1 MSRLTLTGF
10 LRVLRFFPVALNPSY
25 IHLLYHNDKSAKPDR
40 TFKRSCAL
48 SDVGKHWAE
57 KCFHSVFCIVVCC
70 SRVIARPSH
79 VSNWIFSLKLNVF
92 TRIIWT
98 TRDGEQRITDLP
110 LIELTT
116 KLLSL
121 PGREP
126 LIFLQRNSITTEW
139 TAEGNERERL
149 CRILIMYKIE
159 GNKCSLILL
168 ASYTSVVMYW

>member
-1 MSRLTLTGF
+1 MFRLTLTGF

-40 TFKRSCAL
+40 TFKRSGAL
-48 SDVGKHWAE
+48 SDVGNHWAE

-92 TRIIWT
+92 MRIIWT
-98 TRDGEQRITDLP
+98 TRDGGQRITDLP

-116 KLLSL
+116 ENFYRYLGANHWSFYNVIPL
-121 PGREP
+121 PQNG
-126 LIFLQRNSITTEW
+126 LQREIKESVC
-139 TAEGNERERL
+139 AEF
-149 CRILIMYKIE
+149 
-159 GNKCSLILL
+159 
-168 ASYTSVVMYW
+168 